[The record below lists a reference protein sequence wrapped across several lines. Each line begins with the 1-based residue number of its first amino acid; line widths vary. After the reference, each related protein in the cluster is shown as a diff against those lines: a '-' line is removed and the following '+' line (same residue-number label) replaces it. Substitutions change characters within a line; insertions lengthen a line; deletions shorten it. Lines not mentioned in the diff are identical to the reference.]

1 MVSPKKRSEEM
12 KYKFIKPII
21 SVGLISVMLMGC
33 GTANDD
39 RFANDNNNDNRPM
52 GVRYN
57 PDNNRSNDF
66 STGNR
71 GDRVTGDQV
80 TDGQVTDDR
89 RGAFGVSDSIDNIN
103 RTGHSEGS
111 GMSNQRDDNQNLD
124 VADDVAEKVAAME
137 EVDRANVLVT
147 NRNAYVAVMLNDE
160 NDNLTNKVEKKI
172 AKQVRDINK
181 NIDNVYVSENPN
193 FYDRMQGYGNDI
205 REGRPISGFFD
216 EFTETVQRIFPTA
229 R

>member
-1 MVSPKKRSEEM
+1 M
-12 KYKFIKPII
+12 KAKLIKPIL

-33 GTANDD
+33 GTANNDRLTNDD
-39 RFANDNNNDNRPM
+39 DYRPIGVRLNPPNDNRD
-52 GVRYN
+52 RA
-57 PDNNRSNDF
+57 NDF
-66 STGNR
+66 TTGTR

-80 TDGQVTDDR
+80 TDNR

-111 GMSNQRDDNQNLD
+111 GMSNRRDNDQNLD
-124 VADDVAEKVAAME
+124 VADDVADKIVQMK

-147 NRNAYVAVMLNDE
+147 NRNAYIAVKLDDKY
-160 NDNLTNKVEKKI
+160 DNLNNKVEKKI
-172 AKQVRDINK
+172 AKQVRDVNK

-193 FYDRMQGYGNDI
+193 FYDRMQGYGDDI
-205 REGRPISGFFD
+205 RNGRPISGFFD